1 MDNRWPKSK
10 EILGPRPPPL
20 KIRKESH
27 KIIKKPPLVPQPRLQ
42 PPEPA
47 PPQLQHQEPMQS
59 QQPRGPVIIYTVSPK
74 IIHTHPNN
82 FMALVQRLTGN
93 TSASTTSSSAS
104 QSILAPNNMS
114 ATVDTSCSSLSPAA
128 RYVVMEKDNASNEV
142 GFVGGV
148 ETTDQS
154 YYYHHHQN
162 RVLDIPNSYN
172 GGILPPDPTSLP
184 LTSQEFLSTVAP
196 PNDPQ
201 DLSALFRHDM
211 HSYVSRDE
219 DRGGN
224 PHAVKDTRTI
234 GSAYDLYLQSVQTSS
249 TPSEE
254 AGRFNNGVGMGRRG
268 GDGVMPSPSMGE
280 LMAGRGGMLPPDF
293 GRGLGFGQQDLV
305 GRPSRELLRLPPDA
319 SNTLFVEGLPSNCSR
334 REVSHIFRPF
344 LGYKEVRLVTKDSK
358 QRNGDPIVLCFVD
371 FENPACA
378 ATARTALQGYRMDEN
393 EPDSKSLQIQFSRNP
408 GPRPGQRGGRR

>member
-1 MDNRWPKSK
+1 MADGYWNQQRQ
-10 EILGPRPPPL
+10 
-20 KIRKESH
+20 H
-27 KIIKKPPLVPQPRLQ
+27 Q
-42 PPEPA
+42 PPMSSISHGG
-47 PPQLQHQEPMQS
+47 PPKR
-59 QQPRGPVIIYTVSPK
+59 PRSDFG
-74 IIHTHPNN
+74 
-82 FMALVQRLTGN
+82 
-93 TSASTTSSSAS
+93 
-104 QSILAPNNMS
+104 
-114 ATVDTSCSSLSPAA
+114 
-128 RYVVMEKDNASNEV
+128 
-142 GFVGGV
+142 
-148 ETTDQS
+148 
-154 YYYHHHQN
+154 
-162 RVLDIPNSYN
+162 
-172 GGILPPDPTSLP
+172 
-184 LTSQEFLSTVAP
+184 
-196 PNDPQ
+196 
-201 DLSALFRHDM
+201 HDM

>member
-47 PPQLQHQEPMQS
+47 PPQLQQQEPMQS
-59 QQPRGPVIIYTVSPK
+59 QPPRGPVIIYTVSPK

-82 FMALVQRLTGN
+82 FMALVQRLTGK
-93 TSASTTSSSAS
+93 TCASTTSSSAS

-162 RVLDIPNSYN
+162 RVMDIPNSYN

-201 DLSALFRHDM
+201 GLSALFSDFNSILQTRHDM

-219 DRGGN
+219 DRGG
-224 PHAVKDTRTI
+224 AVKDTRTI

-249 TPSEE
+249 MPSEE
-254 AGRFNNGVGMGRRG
+254 VGRFNNGVGMGRRG
-268 GDGVMPSPSMGE
+268 G
-280 LMAGRGGMLPPDF
+280 GMLPPDF
-293 GRGLGFGQQDLV
+293 GPNGRGLGFGQQDLV

-334 REVSHIFRPF
+334 REVSQ
-344 LGYKEVRLVTKDSK
+344 VRLVTKDSK

>member
-27 KIIKKPPLVPQPRLQ
+27 KIIKKPPLVPQPRLK

-47 PPQLQHQEPMQS
+47 PPQLQQQEPMQS
-59 QQPRGPVIIYTVSPK
+59 QPPRGPVIIYTVSPK

-82 FMALVQRLTGN
+82 FMALVQRLTGK

-162 RVLDIPNSYN
+162 RVMDIPNSYN

-201 DLSALFRHDM
+201 GFNALFYSGHDM

-219 DRGGN
+219 DRGG
-224 PHAVKDTRTI
+224 AVKDTRTI

-249 TPSEE
+249 MPSEE
-254 AGRFNNGVGMGRRG
+254 VGRFNNGVGMGRRG
-268 GDGVMPSPSMGE
+268 G
-280 LMAGRGGMLPPDF
+280 GMLPPDF
-293 GRGLGFGQQDLV
+293 GPNGRGLGFGQQDLV